1 MIKGIY
7 GLNIAVADLDTA
19 SAKYEKVLG
28 VPGKFI
34 GAEKFAFPGLKG
46 TNFNVDGFHLN
57 LIASTQPDTSI
68 AKFIE
73 KKGEG
78 VFLVSLEVGD
88 LDQALSEMQAV
99 GLTPLLKESAKG
111 AFGEV
116 NFIHPKEMNGVQL
129 DIKKQANKRKGTKQ

>member
-88 LDQALSEMQAV
+88 LDQAQIGSAHV
-99 GLTPLLKESAKG
+99 CTPVTNAQIVCSLLL
-111 AFGEV
+111 V
-116 NFIHPKEMNGVQL
+116 
-129 DIKKQANKRKGTKQ
+129 

>member
-19 SAKYEKVLG
+19 TKKYENILG
-28 VPGKFI
+28 VSGKFI
-34 GAEKFAFPGLKG
+34 TEENFAFPGLKG
-46 TNFNVDGFHLN
+46 TSFDVNGFHLN
-57 LIASTQPDTSI
+57 LIASTSPDTSV

-78 VFLVSLEVGD
+78 VFLLSLEVGD
-88 LDQALSEMQAV
+88 MDQALGDMRGQ

-111 AFGEV
+111 GFGEV

-129 DIKKQANKRKGTKQ
+129 EIFKPAK

>member
-99 GLTPLLKESAKG
+99 GLTPLLKESAKRSEEHTSELQSLMRTSS
-111 AFGEV
+111 AVFCLQKQI
-116 NFIHPKEMNGVQL
+116 IHS
-129 DIKKQANKRKGTKQ
+129 KRN